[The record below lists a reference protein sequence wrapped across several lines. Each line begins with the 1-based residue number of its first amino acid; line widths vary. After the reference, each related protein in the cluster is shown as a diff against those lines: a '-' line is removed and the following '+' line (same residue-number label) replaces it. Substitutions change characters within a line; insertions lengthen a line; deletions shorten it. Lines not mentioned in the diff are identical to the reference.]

1 MTEADFSGIGEE
13 NAEQWIDGVAEE
25 FREGFQTLSAIG
37 PAISIFGSARL
48 SQDNKYCLAAERMA
62 RLAVG
67 KGRAVI
73 TGGGPGIME
82 AANRGSKL
90 AGGRSVGLG
99 IILPHEQK
107 LNPYVDTSITFKH
120 FFVRKTMFMQHSQGI
135 IVCPGG
141 FGTFDEM
148 FEALT
153 LVQTH
158 KAPHMPIVLFEKDY
172 WQELFTWLKTT
183 VLDSGMISTFDPGTV
198 FFTNSEAEAVDLVT
212 RD

>member
-1 MTEADFSGIGEE
+1 MGWRR
-13 NAEQWIDGVAEE
+13 N
-25 FREGFQTLSAIG
+25 SAKVSR
-37 PAISIFGSARL
+37 PFPPSAPPFPSLAPPGSP
-48 SQDNKYCLAAERMA
+48 K
-62 RLAVG
+62 
-67 KGRAVI
+67 I
-73 TGGGPGIME
+73 TST
-82 AANRGSKL
+82 AW
-90 AGGRSVGLG
+90 
-99 IILPHEQK
+99 QK